1 MRLLLGAQK
10 CVTGWVLAKWERPM
24 SSLNAKD
31 RTRSPRFPS
40 QNLQDSLRLIKLVY
54 DGVHRS
60 PIDAETAYRLMGF
73 SGKTGTSAK
82 ALATLRQYGLIEGM
96 GENTRVTDLALA
108 ILEPASEEER
118 ARSIFTASRR
128 PEVFG
133 SVLERFDQRVPQADE
148 PIRAY
153 LIRDLGF
160 QKNSSDELIRVM
172 RETLQFAESEQLEVT
187 TSDARG
193 ESKATSEASGLSQ
206 SVPLERQDVTALS
219 GAKLPSQSASIPLTR
234 ECHAELSI
242 YGPLNERAIRN
253 LIRAI
258 ELLADVWEDGDG
270 AA

>member
-1 MRLLLGAQK
+1 
-10 CVTGWVLAKWERPM
+10 M

-118 ARSIFTASRR
+118 ARSIFAASRR

-133 SVLERFDQRVPQADE
+133 AVLERFDHRVPQADE

-153 LIRDLGF
+153 LIRELGF

-172 RETLQFAESEQLEVT
+172 RETFSFAESERALHSQPDV
-187 TSDARG
+187 SA
-193 ESKATSEASGLSQ
+193 ESSIQAET
-206 SVPLERQDVTALS
+206 LS
-219 GAKLPSQSASIPLTR
+219 GNASNSEQPTLAVSQAITDAPSQTASIPLTR
-234 ECHAELSI
+234 ESRAELKI

-258 ELLADVWEDGDG
+258 ELLADVWEDEE
-270 AA
+270 AE